1 MDLETRSRKRMLS
14 AIEPTSSPSRKR
26 AKGSPTKLSK
36 PLLRVDCAVAP
47 QRPKPQPFLS
57 PLPFSI
63 DSSTTFT
70 SSAQSF
76 HTSARFYQHPS
87 SSQVYDCHQT
97 YNYQPQSY
105 AQPPSRSPAAP
116 YWPGFSGYQPA
127 WTPTREAYGGYSFAE
142 MCQTSV
148 THSQYSAHSSRS
160 EYVGGFTGTA
170 HTNGP
175 TALPNQ
181 SGDTHNAFVDA
192 LVSCLLKVK
201 ETLATQQETLA
212 TQQGS
217 IDEML
222 HLTALLGNHQ

>member
-1 MDLETRSRKRMLS
+1 MDLETHSRKRTLS
-14 AIEPTSSPSRKR
+14 AIEPTSSPSRKK

-36 PLLRVDCAVAP
+36 PILRVDCAVAP
-47 QRPKPQPFLS
+47 QRQPQPFLS
-57 PLPFSI
+57 PLSFSI

-70 SSAQSF
+70 SSAQSA
-76 HTSARFYQHPS
+76 HTSARFYQNPS
-87 SSQVYDCHQT
+87 SSQVYDCHQI

-148 THSQYSAHSSRS
+148 TYSQYSAHSNRS

-170 HTNGP
+170 HTNG
-175 TALPNQ
+175 LPNQ

-201 ETLATQQETLA
+201 ETLATQQ
-212 TQQGS
+212 GS

>member
-1 MDLETRSRKRMLS
+1 MDLETHSRKRTLS

-148 THSQYSAHSSRS
+148 TYSQYSAHSSRS

-181 SGDTHNAFVDA
+181 SGDARDTFINAA
-192 LVSCLLKVK
+192 VSRLREV
-201 ETLATQQETLA
+201 EDTLA
-212 TQQGS
+212 TQQGF
-217 IDEML
+217 IHEML
-222 HLTALLGNHQ
+222 QMAALLGIRH

>member
-1 MDLETRSRKRMLS
+1 MDFGTNSRKRTLS
-14 AIEPTSSPSRKR
+14 ATESTSLASQKR
-26 AKGSPTKLSK
+26 ARASPTKPSK
-36 PLLRVDCAVAP
+36 PILRVDCAVAP

-70 SSAQSF
+70 SSAQSA
-76 HTSARFYQHPS
+76 HTSARVYQHQS

-127 WTPTREAYGGYSFAE
+127 GTPSREAYGGYSFAD

-148 THSQYSAHSSRS
+148 SCSIYSSFSNGS
-160 EYVGGFTGTA
+160 EHVGNFTSA
-170 HTNGP
+170 ARTNEP
-175 TALPNQ
+175 TVLPNQ
-181 SGDTHNAFVDA
+181 SGDTRNAFIDA

-201 ETLATQQETLA
+201 ETLAA
-212 TQQGS
+212 QQGS

-222 HLTALLGNHQ
+222 QLTALLGNHQ

>member
-1 MDLETRSRKRMLS
+1 MDFGTNSKKRTLS
-14 AIEPTSSPSRKR
+14 AMEPSSSPSRKR
-26 AKGSPTKLSK
+26 ARSSPTKLSK
-36 PLLRVDCAVAP
+36 PILRVDCAVAP
-47 QRPKPQPFLS
+47 PRPEPQPFLS

-70 SSAQSF
+70 SSAQSGY
-76 HTSARFYQHPS
+76 TSARFYQHQS

-105 AQPPSRSPAAP
+105 TQPPGRTPAAP

-127 WTPTREAYGGYSFAE
+127 WTPTREAYGGYSFAD

-148 THSQYSAHSSRS
+148 SYSLYSAHSNRS
-160 EYVGGFTGTA
+160 EHVGGFTSTA
-170 HTNGP
+170 HTSRP
-175 TALPNQ
+175 TVLPNQ
-181 SGDTHNAFVDA
+181 SGDTHSAFVDA

-201 ETLATQQETLA
+201 ETLAA
-212 TQQGS
+212 QQGS

-222 HLTALLGNHQ
+222 QLTALLGNIQ